1 MVKTNA
7 EKQKDYR
14 EQVKTKKKN
23 SDYLKKDKERKE
35 QRESFWRNPLHS
47 ITSINEKTVKE
58 RLLRKQQNNLS
69 LHQPILLLKNLVSKH
84 VERQNIEL
92 ANTYHEDQKRESKL

>member
-7 EKQKDYR
+7 KKQEDYR
-14 EQVKTKKKN
+14 EQEKEKKN

-47 ITSINEKTVKE
+47 IKSINEKTVRE
-58 RLLRKQQNNLS
+58 RLLRNQQNNLS

-92 ANTYHEDQKRESKL
+92 ANTYHEAQKRESKL

>member
-14 EQVKTKKKN
+14 KKEKKKKKN

-35 QRESFWRNPLHS
+35 QRESF
-47 ITSINEKTVKE
+47 
-58 RLLRKQQNNLS
+58 
-69 LHQPILLLKNLVSKH
+69 
-84 VERQNIEL
+84 
-92 ANTYHEDQKRESKL
+92 

>member
-35 QRESFWRNPLHS
+35 QRERAFEEILC
-47 ITSINEKTVKE
+47 TVS
-58 RLLRKQQNNLS
+58 R
-69 LHQPILLLKNLVSKH
+69 V
-84 VERQNIEL
+84 
-92 ANTYHEDQKRESKL
+92 

>member
-23 SDYLKKDKERKE
+23 SDYLKKDKERKD
-35 QRESFWRNPLHS
+35 QRESF
-47 ITSINEKTVKE
+47 
-58 RLLRKQQNNLS
+58 
-69 LHQPILLLKNLVSKH
+69 
-84 VERQNIEL
+84 
-92 ANTYHEDQKRESKL
+92 

>member
-14 EQVKTKKKN
+14 EQLKAKKKFW
-23 SDYLKKDKERKE
+23 LPKKRQGKKRAE
-35 QRESFWRNPLHS
+35 RESFWRNPLHS
-47 ITSINEKTVKE
+47 IKSINEKTVRE
-58 RLLRKQQNNLS
+58 RLLRNQQNNLS

-92 ANTYHEDQKRESKL
+92 ANTYHEAQKRESKL

>member
-14 EQVKTKKKN
+14 EQVKTKK
-23 SDYLKKDKERKE
+23 KKDKERKE

-47 ITSINEKTVKE
+47 ITSINEKTVRE